1 LASDATPV
9 EFRECEGRYF
19 GQHVPSQLLR
29 LDGKPSP
36 LIICKKETSSTD
48 LLSQNAIFLDEIFND
63 VLLSLVQP
71 TSNGEDEKRK
81 WIETGSYPQAHHGR
95 LF

>member
-1 LASDATPV
+1 MI
-9 EFRECEGRYF
+9 
-19 GQHVPSQLLR
+19 GQGDQLLR
-29 LDGKPSP
+29 QQKSVQIHVGV
-36 LIICKKETSSTD
+36 
-48 LLSQNAIFLDEIFND
+48 NEIFND

-81 WIETGSYPQAHHGR
+81 WIETGSHPQAYHGR